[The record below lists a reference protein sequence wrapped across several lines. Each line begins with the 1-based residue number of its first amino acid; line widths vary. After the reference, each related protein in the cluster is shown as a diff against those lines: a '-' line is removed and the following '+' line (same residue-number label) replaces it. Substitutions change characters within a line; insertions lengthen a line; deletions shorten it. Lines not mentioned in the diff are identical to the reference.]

1 MVVMKSHLQP
11 DTSNAPDC
19 IWVEEGVPCYH
30 VTMLL
35 HLRVPCYHV
44 TLLQGNTSGGT
55 KMAKVKLAPIWW
67 GGTFYRDKSEIKQ
80 NNFKKDLDG
89 WNFKDSTTKSITYL
103 TRRYPKFSWQ
113 FEKKVADDG
122 YWSDRHKENL
132 CDLSFSI
139 FVICDFQI
147 FNLASASL
155 VGNTD
160 IYRPGAH
167 NPRGR
172 RRNLPPS
179 NVLQPKD
186 INLARFS
193 KISIFRQVK
202 VGFQTQNEQV
212 EGVVCYQLLG
222 QMFKTVPSTKT
233 NGRFRW
239 CSDR

>member
-1 MVVMKSHLQP
+1 M
-11 DTSNAPDC
+11 
-19 IWVEEGVPCYH
+19 E
-30 VTMLL
+30 
-35 HLRVPCYHV
+35 
-44 TLLQGNTSGGT
+44 LQGLYN
-55 KMAKVKLAPIWW
+55 KVNHI
-67 GGTFYRDKSEIKQ
+67 
-80 NNFKKDLDG
+80 
-89 WNFKDSTTKSITYL
+89 YL

-122 YWSDRHKENL
+122 YWSDWHKLNL
-132 CDLSFSI
+132 CDLSFST

-179 NVLQPKD
+179 NVIQPKD
-186 INLARFS
+186 INLARCS

-222 QMFKTVPSTKT
+222 QMFKTVPSTKR
-233 NGRFRW
+233 NGRFRR